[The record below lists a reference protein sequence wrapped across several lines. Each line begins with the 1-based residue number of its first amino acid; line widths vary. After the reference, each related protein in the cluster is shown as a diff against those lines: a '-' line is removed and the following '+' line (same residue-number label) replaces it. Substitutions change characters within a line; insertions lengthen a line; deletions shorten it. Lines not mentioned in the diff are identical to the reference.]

1 MFRRGLALLLIGLA
15 LPAAAEIYK
24 WTDAQGKVHYGD
36 QPPSGIDAKQ
46 INSRVSKESEAQ
58 ALEARRK
65 AAEKAAHRRLEETK
79 ASEETA
85 RKQATSE
92 EEAKRRA
99 ENCQRARGN
108 LELLQR
114 ANMRLSKVDA
124 QGQSHNLDAA
134 GREAEMA
141 KAMKSIAANCA
152 N

>member
-1 MFRRGLALLLIGLA
+1 MFRRGLVLLLATLA

-36 QPPSGIDAKQ
+36 QPPSGSDVKQ
-46 INSRVSKESEAQ
+46 ITPRVSKEVEAR
-58 ALEARRK
+58 AEEARRK
-65 AAEKAAHRRLEETK
+65 AAEQAVRKRVEQSKAREEEAK
-79 ASEETA
+79 
-85 RKQATSE
+85 KQANAE

-114 ANMRLSKVDA
+114 ANMRLTTVDA
-124 QGQSHNLDAA
+124 QGQSHELNAA
-134 GREAEMA
+134 AREAEMA
-141 KAMKSIAANCA
+141 HAVKTIAENCT